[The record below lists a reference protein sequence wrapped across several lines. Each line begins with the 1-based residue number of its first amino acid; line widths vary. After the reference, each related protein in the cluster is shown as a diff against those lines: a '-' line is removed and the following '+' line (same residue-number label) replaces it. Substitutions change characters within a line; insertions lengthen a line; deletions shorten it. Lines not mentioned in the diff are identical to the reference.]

1 MMEKTTEGSVGR
13 HKEFILSHEETPW
26 MFWEL
31 RTLVWKAVILPP
43 TLKSLQRRWT
53 QGLKKKR
60 QSYTMGLSGT
70 LLITIIWVQ
79 QR

>member
-1 MMEKTTEGSVGR
+1 MDTGIE
-13 HKEFILSHEETPW
+13 
-26 MFWEL
+26 
-31 RTLVWKAVILPP
+31 
-43 TLKSLQRRWT
+43 
-53 QGLKKKR
+53 KKKH